1 MPQQRLRDFGVNHR
15 VIVVEPTPAMYKI
28 ADEIAALQAKY
39 QKLEEVEQRRQF
51 RAFKES
57 IRSKAANDVMDEIEH
72 GPR

>member
-1 MPQQRLRDFGVNHR
+1 MPQQQRRNFGVNHR

-51 RAFKES
+51 RAFKEA
-57 IRSKAANDVMDEIEH
+57 IRSKAESNVLDEIEN